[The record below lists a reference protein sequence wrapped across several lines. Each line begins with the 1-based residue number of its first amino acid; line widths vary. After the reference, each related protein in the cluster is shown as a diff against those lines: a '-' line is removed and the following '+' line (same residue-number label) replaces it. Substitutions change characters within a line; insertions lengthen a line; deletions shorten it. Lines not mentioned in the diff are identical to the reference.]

1 MSEAVAAQTYT
12 GYGGENNQEV
22 IVSIKAMD
30 ATKLL
35 DPAAVSAAVDKV
47 KDTVNESMKSTG
59 RHLEG
64 LTSDSEKALVAKGA
78 NMSDTLT
85 KTADYIFEIPAQVE
99 EALESLKTAAFD
111 ARNALQEEINKQV
124 RSQVQSTSGV
134 NYVDP

>member
-47 KDTVNESMKSTG
+47 KDIVNECMKSTG
-59 RHLEG
+59 KHLED

-124 RSQVQSTSGV
+124 KSQVQSTSGV

>member
-12 GYGGENNQEV
+12 GYGGENNKEV

-59 RHLEG
+59 KHLEG

-134 NYVDP
+134 NYVEP

>member
-124 RSQVQSTSGV
+124 KSQVQSTSGV